1 LINSPDNLIFDTRID
16 THKIYVSMK
25 TTFIPRNYDKEFLP
39 LYLHITGLGKRERL
53 LLDIEIQKKLWNKKK
68 QRVNFNT
75 IEDIVQK
82 KRLED
87 INLIID
93 NIESK
98 ITNIKTVYRLSEIV
112 LTPKKLK
119 QELLEDL
126 PRVNFCSFCQHAL
139 IEQKQILEPGT
150 YRKLQSVLNK
160 LKKYNDQVIFSDLNL
175 NWFESYRIHLSK
187 IGNQK
192 TTINSNI
199 KSLKKF
205 LRIALK
211 TGIKIPCNMDDIKA
225 GSTLGTRIS
234 LEPYELKKIKEYFD
248 SDFIYKS
255 HKTIVAY
262 FLFSCVT
269 GLRFADVM
277 QIEREAVQGD
287 FIQFRAE
294 KVNKMQTITLNLK
307 AKELIAQDET
317 LFVKRFTNEYVNR
330 ELKVIMRNLSIKKK
344 VTFHVSR
351 HTFATSFL
359 RAGGKIEKLQLLL
372 GHSDLRQSMIYNHIV
387 AAEANKEIFLLDT
400 LY

>member
-1 LINSPDNLIFDTRID
+1 
-16 THKIYVSMK
+16 MK
-25 TTFIPRNYDKEFLP
+25 TTFIPRNYESKDFVP

-53 LLDIEIQKKLWNKKK
+53 LLDIDIPKKLWSKKK
-68 QRVNFNT
+68 QRVNFNKV
-75 IEDIVQK
+75 EDAVQK
-82 KRLED
+82 KRLQD

-93 NIESK
+93 NIDSK
-98 ITNIKTVYRLSEIV
+98 IINIKTVYRLSEIV
-112 LTPKKLK
+112 LTPRTLKK
-119 QELLEDL
+119 ELVEDL
-126 PRVNFCSFCQHAL
+126 PRVNFCSFYQHAL
-139 IEQKQILEPGT
+139 NEQKESLGPGT
-150 YRKLQSVLNK
+150 FRKLQSVLNK
-160 LKKYNDQVIFSDLNL
+160 LKDYNDQVVFSELDL
-175 NWFESYRIHLSK
+175 NWFEKYKLHLAN

-199 KSLKKF
+199 KSIKKF
-205 LRIALK
+205 LHLAIK
-211 TGIKIPCNMDDIKA
+211 TGIKIPCNMDDIKS
-225 GSTLGTRIS
+225 GSTLGNRVS
-234 LEPYELKKIKEYFD
+234 LEPYELKKIKKYFD
-248 SDFIYKS
+248 SEFVYKS
-255 HKTIVAY
+255 HKTILGY

-277 QIEREAVQGD
+277 SIRRESAQGD

-294 KVNKMQTITLNLK
+294 KVDKMQTITLNLK

-330 ELKVIMRNLSIKKK
+330 ELKVIMRNLGIKKK

-387 AAEANKEIFLLDT
+387 AAEANKEIFLLDD